1 MQTYLRK
8 AFLCET
14 FEIPKGAIRLAESKA
29 CRNQMYQIGKN
40 VLGFQFH
47 PEMTP
52 AALKLL
58 LENEEELSIFS
69 GEYVQ
74 STRELEYSEAKK
86 FEQGNQLLNKA
97 IEFVINT

>member
-1 MQTYLRK
+1 
-8 AFLCET
+8 
-14 FEIPKGAIRLAESKA
+14 
-29 CRNQMYQIGKN
+29 
-40 VLGFQFH
+40 
-47 PEMTP
+47 MTP